1 VPRDDSLDD
10 YKTANQVILGA
21 ATAEAQDAAWQK
33 VINVRVGLLMRGQES
48 NSGTSHDA
56 AYQVAGTSVN
66 PLNDHRIR
74 QVYETAVSLRNR
86 IFNS

>member
-1 VPRDDSLDD
+1 P
-10 YKTANQVILGA
+10 
-21 ATAEAQDAAWQK
+21 EAVDTAWQS

-56 AYQVAGTSVN
+56 AYQVAGTTVN
-66 PLNDHRIR
+66 PQNDHRIR
-74 QVYETAVSLRNR
+74 QVYETAIALRNR